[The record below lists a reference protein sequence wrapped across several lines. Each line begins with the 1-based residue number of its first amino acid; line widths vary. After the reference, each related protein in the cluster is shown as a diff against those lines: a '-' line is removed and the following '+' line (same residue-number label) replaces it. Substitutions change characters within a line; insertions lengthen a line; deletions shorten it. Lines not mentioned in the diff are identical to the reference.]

1 VTPLYTEADARA
13 VANHLRPV
21 PYGTPVEPGQRIS
34 ATFLDAGH
42 ILGSAIVVV
51 DVRDDGRSRRLA
63 FSGDLG
69 HKGLP
74 IVRDPATVDRADLV
88 VMESTYG
95 NRVHKGMKESIDEF
109 AHALND
115 TLRRKGGNVIIP
127 AFAVGRAQDVLYVL
141 ADLTRK
147 KRIEGVTVYVDSPL
161 AIEASRITMRNDKVF
176 DEEAKDLR
184 EVVLA
189 NPDALKV
196 VFTRDAQESMALN
209 SIRGGAVI
217 MAGSGMCTAG
227 RSSTTSAQP
236 VAQGQQPRDRRVPGA
251 GDPRARIVDG
261 AKRVR
266 VLGRTSRWR
275 PTSTRSAGCR
285 PTRTGRTCWPGRADS
300 SRSPGRP
307 GDPRRGV
314 RVAGVRRHLEVPPGM
329 ERAGAQARGADRLL
343 TGRRAWRDR
352 GKETGKVARGRK
364 MSLLVV
370 GSMAFDSIKS
380 PFGEVEKVVVGSA
393 TISPSRRA
401 TSPRSVSFRRRARF
415 PRLTIEKLS
424 SRGIDLRGLKIADGE
439 TFRWKGYYDYDLN
452 TAHTVRT
459 DLNVFKDF
467 VPTSGR
473 MEDTP
478 YVFLGT
484 SIPASSST
492 SWPRS
497 QPEGRRPRHDELL
510 DREEPAAP
518 AGSRAKVDV
527 LVVNEAEVRQLTGE
541 FNLVGPPGC

>member
-1 VTPLYTEADARA
+1 MNLTFLGGAREVTGSCILVQTEKSRFLVDCGMFQGGGDSDRKNARKFPVVPSTIDFVLCTHAHIDHTGLLPKLVKEGFRGTIHCTPATADLMNIMLPDSGHIQEREAEWESRKRQRGGKRLVTPLYTEADARA

-184 EVVLA
+184 EWWLA

-209 SIRGGAVI
+209 SIRRGAVI

-227 RSSTTSAQP
+227 RIKHHLKHNLWRKDSSLVIVGFQ
-236 VAQGQQPRDRRVPGA
+236 AQGTLGR
-251 GDPRARIVDG
+251 RIVDG

-266 VLGRTSRWR
+266 VLGEDIAVAADVYTIGGLSAHADREDLLAWAGGFKSEPGTVLVTHGEESVSLEFAGTLKSRLGWNAQV
-275 PTSTRSAGCR
+275 P
-285 PTRTGRTCWPGRADS
+285 
-300 SRSPGRP
+300 RP
-307 GDPRRGV
+307 GEPI
-314 RVAGVRRHLEVPPGM
+314 
-329 ERAGAQARGADRLL
+329 
-343 TGRRAWRDR
+343 
-352 GKETGKVARGRK
+352 
-364 MSLLVV
+364 
-370 GSMAFDSIKS
+370 AF
-380 PFGEVEKVVVGSA
+380 
-393 TISPSRRA
+393 
-401 TSPRSVSFRRRARF
+401 
-415 PRLTIEKLS
+415 
-424 SRGIDLRGLKIADGE
+424 
-439 TFRWKGYYDYDLN
+439 
-452 TAHTVRT
+452 
-459 DLNVFKDF
+459 
-467 VPTSGR
+467 
-473 MEDTP
+473 
-478 YVFLGT
+478 
-484 SIPASSST
+484 
-492 SWPRS
+492 
-497 QPEGRRPRHDELL
+497 
-510 DREEPAAP
+510 
-518 AGSRAKVDV
+518 
-527 LVVNEAEVRQLTGE
+527 
-541 FNLVGPPGC
+541 

>member
-1 VTPLYTEADARA
+1 MNLTFLGGAREVTGSCILVQTEKSRFLVDCGMFQGGSDDDRKNARKFPVVPSTIDFVLCTHAHIDHTGLLPKLVKEGFRGTIHCTPATADLMNIMLPDSGHIQEREAEWESRKRQRGGKRLVTPLYTEADARA

-51 DVRDDGRSRRLA
+51 DVKDDGRSRRLV

-161 AIEASRITMRNDKVF
+161 AIEATQITMRNDKTF

-184 EVVLA
+184 EWWLA

-196 VFTRDAQESMALN
+196 VFTKDAQESMALN

-227 RSSTTSAQP
+227 RIKHHLKHNLWRKDSSVVIVGFQ
-236 VAQGQQPRDRRVPGA
+236 AQGTLGRK
-251 GDPRARIVDG
+251 IVDG
-261 AKRVR
+261 AKRVK
-266 VLGRTSRWR
+266 VLGEDIAVAADVYTIGGLSAHADREDLLAWAGGFKAEPGTVLVTHGEESVSLEFAGTLKSRLGWN
-275 PTSTRSAGCR
+275 PQV
-285 PTRTGRTCWPGRADS
+285 P
-300 SRSPGRP
+300 RP
-307 GDPRRGV
+307 GEPI
-314 RVAGVRRHLEVPPGM
+314 
-329 ERAGAQARGADRLL
+329 
-343 TGRRAWRDR
+343 
-352 GKETGKVARGRK
+352 
-364 MSLLVV
+364 
-370 GSMAFDSIKS
+370 AF
-380 PFGEVEKVVVGSA
+380 
-393 TISPSRRA
+393 
-401 TSPRSVSFRRRARF
+401 
-415 PRLTIEKLS
+415 
-424 SRGIDLRGLKIADGE
+424 
-439 TFRWKGYYDYDLN
+439 
-452 TAHTVRT
+452 
-459 DLNVFKDF
+459 
-467 VPTSGR
+467 
-473 MEDTP
+473 
-478 YVFLGT
+478 
-484 SIPASSST
+484 
-492 SWPRS
+492 
-497 QPEGRRPRHDELL
+497 
-510 DREEPAAP
+510 
-518 AGSRAKVDV
+518 
-527 LVVNEAEVRQLTGE
+527 
-541 FNLVGPPGC
+541 